1 MTSRD
6 KSSFFLRVRI
16 WAPLAVILPE
26 SFLPGLS
33 KESASMLDDEEGN
46 EVERGGMKG
55 VEERCVRRSVI
66 SWTLSR
72 EGTLGLSEKGVTL
85 AQLMGSEEGSGV
97 SREEKE
103 VLGLEEDDKGERGT
117 SFFLRNV
124 TLNLRTMQSIESST
138 VCSRRRTLIK
148 SPYWYS
154 SPTLFGQ

>member
-1 MTSRD
+1 M
-6 KSSFFLRVRI
+6 F
-16 WAPLAVILPE
+16 PE

-33 KESASMLDDEEGN
+33 RERASMLEEEEGN

-66 SWTLSR
+66 SWTLRR
-72 EGTLGLSEKGVTL
+72 EGMPGLSGKGVIL
-85 AQLMGSEEGSGV
+85 AQLIGSEEGSRA
-97 SREEKE
+97 SRDEKE
-103 VLGLEEDDKGERGT
+103 VLGLEEDDEGERGGP
-117 SFFLRNV
+117 FFLRNV